1 MQKKYTVS
9 LSYTKLPAPMLAG
22 FMGWIGTCMKGN
34 AAFPNP
40 PIPLVPPV
48 PADPTAPVDLLTRQ
62 TALQAAIV
70 AAAGGGTALTAAK
83 NDAMEV
89 AISGLDALAFYVQTI
104 VRYDLTMLL
113 SSGFQAASSNR
124 AQSPLDAPTILG
136 IDTDIST
143 QLTLHLTPI
152 TNANGY
158 EVQFNTAGSD
168 WKTITFSTQ
177 ARSIVLTGLTSGT
190 PYNVRV
196 RALGGSDGYSP
207 WSIPSS
213 RYVT

>member
-9 LSYTKLPAPMLAG
+9 LTHTKLPAPMLPG

-62 TALQAAIV
+62 TALQAAI
-70 AAAGGGTALTAAK
+70 AASIGGGSALTSAKLDAVEAAI
-83 NDAMEV
+83 AW
-89 AISGLDALAFYVQTI
+89 LDALAFYVQT
-104 VRYDLTMLL
+104 VARYDLTMLL

-124 AQSPLDAPTILG
+124 AQSPLAAPTILG

-152 TNANGY
+152 TNASGY
-158 EVQFNTAGSD
+158 EVQFNTAASD
-168 WKTITFSTQ
+168 WKTIMFSTK
-177 ARSIVLTGLTSGT
+177 ARSIVLAGLTSGT
-190 PYNVRV
+190 LYNLRA
-196 RALGGSDGYSP
+196 RALGGSENYSP
-207 WSIPSS
+207 WSIAAS
-213 RYVT
+213 RYVS

>member
-9 LSYTKLPAPMLAG
+9 LSYTKLPAPMLPG
-22 FMGWIGTCMKGN
+22 FMGWIGTCMTVN

-48 PADPTAPVDLLTRQ
+48 PADPTAPVDLRTRQ
-62 TALQAAIV
+62 TALQAAI
-70 AAAGGGTALTAAK
+70 AASLGGGPALTAAK
-83 NDAMEV
+83 YDAVEA
-89 AISGLDALAFYVQTI
+89 AISGLDALAFYVQT
-104 VRYDLTMLL
+104 VARYDVTMLL

-124 AQSPLDAPTILG
+124 AQSPLAAPAILG

-152 TNANGY
+152 ANANGY
-158 EVQFNTAGSD
+158 EVQFSSGTSD

-177 ARSIVLTGLTSGT
+177 ARSIVLAGLTSGT
-190 PYNVRV
+190 LYNVHV
-196 RALGGSDGYSP
+196 RALGGSENYSP
-207 WSIPSS
+207 WSIPGS
-213 RYVT
+213 RYVS